1 MKQKMIDA
9 YGDFIK
15 IAWPYLHIAN
25 EEDYRE
31 ALDLLENL
39 FESSADSEDDPMN
52 PLVDLLASAVER
64 YELTDDGTRL
74 FLEEADKMPKD
85 AALLH
90 TLMDQYYLTVNDF
103 PEIGSKSMVTKVLHG
118 KRILTK
124 EAIERIIARFG
135 LNPGLFRTIR

>member
-1 MKQKMIDA
+1 MKQNMIDA

-15 IAWPYLHIAN
+15 TAWPYLHIAN
-25 EEDYRE
+25 EEDYQE

-39 FESSADSEDDPMN
+39 FESATDSEDDPMN

-85 AALLH
+85 VALLH
-90 TLMDQYYLTVNDF
+90 TLIDQYNLTGNDL
-103 PEIGSKSMVTKVLHG
+103 PEIGSKSMVSKVLHG
-118 KRILTK
+118 KRILTR
-124 EAIERIIARFG
+124 EAIERLSARFG
-135 LNPGLFRTIR
+135 LNPAMFF